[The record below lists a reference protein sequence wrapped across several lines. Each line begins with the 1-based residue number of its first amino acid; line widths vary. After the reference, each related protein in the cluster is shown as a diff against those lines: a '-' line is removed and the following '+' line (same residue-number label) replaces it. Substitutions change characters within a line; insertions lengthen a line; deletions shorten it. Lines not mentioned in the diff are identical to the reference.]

1 MYGGIGSGGDFPM
14 GLGALLAGDALALS
28 HFHGLGDD
36 ERKGIFDYLD
46 GSWDEADR
54 EQRLRH
60 TVKSLHDG
68 VPGFYR
74 Q

>member
-1 MYGGIGSGGDFPM
+1 MYGSIGFGPGFPM
-14 GLGALLAGDALALS
+14 GLGALLAADAVAMDR
-28 HFHGLGDD
+28 FNGLGDE

-46 GSWDEADR
+46 GGWDEADR
-54 EQRLRH
+54 EHRLHH